1 MSSFLALPR
10 EIRDYV
16 YHLLLGKNT
25 GTSHA
30 LDLTD
35 KLSLHYTPR
44 LSYTRDP
51 LDGSNKP
58 TKWLF
63 PSQALNN
70 IGSVAIL
77 RTCKSVAEEGAV
89 VLYGSSTIN
98 CIPGHAF
105 HAAFLPTI
113 GSLNSSC
120 IRSIHLWLDA
130 FFTSDIVHL
139 TNTQFEQRLHDTTT
153 FLVSLLSQKLNQ
165 LQDLLLGIPA
175 ASCHRCNLQAGLPSS
190 KIWWFRAHCAMLWF
204 SAWITARHPRS
215 KRAVWSQKLVNR
227 YTPED
232 VEDLSIS
239 ISQ

>member
-1 MSSFLALPR
+1 MPSFLALPR
-10 EIRDYV
+10 EIRDHI

-44 LSYTRDP
+44 LSYTREP
-51 LDGSNKP
+51 LNGSNKP

-63 PSQALNN
+63 PSQTLNN

-77 RTCKSVAEEGAV
+77 RTCKRVAEEGAV

-105 HAAFLPTI
+105 HAAFLLTI

-153 FLVSLLSQKLNQ
+153 FLVNLLSQKLNQ
-165 LQDLLLGIPA
+165 LQDLPLGIPA

-215 KRAVWSQKLVNR
+215 KRAVWSKNWLTVIHLR
-227 YTPED
+227 MSRTY
-232 VEDLSIS
+232 SIS